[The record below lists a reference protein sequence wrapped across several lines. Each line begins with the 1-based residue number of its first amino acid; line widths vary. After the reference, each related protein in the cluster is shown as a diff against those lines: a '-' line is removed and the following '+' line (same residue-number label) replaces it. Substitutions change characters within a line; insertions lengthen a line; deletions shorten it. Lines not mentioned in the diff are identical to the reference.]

1 MAHLAQVRGSRQ
13 SERGRVTMQ
22 SVPCGTCREVP
33 RAWSTHIW
41 VSFVL
46 LSTHLATTF
55 SGIWMETHSAHSQP
69 ALLSPPQHTRLH
81 SFTPTSTRTACACR
95 YTAFIPLYPVGVAG
109 EMWSVYGALPAI
121 KARGLHSIRL
131 PNPLNFAFDYHTFLV
146 GLLLVYPFL
155 WWQLYSMLLGQRK
168 KRISGQAAAKKK
180 E

>member
-13 SERGRVTMQ
+13 SEKGRVKCSLCHAGHAERCHTH
-22 SVPCGTCREVP
+22 GL
-33 RAWSTHIW
+33 HIW
-41 VSFVL
+41 LFSVL
-46 LSTHLATTF
+46 LSTYLATPF
-55 SGIWMETHSAHSQP
+55 SVIWMETHTAHSQP
-69 ALLSPPQHTRLH
+69 ALLPPPQHTRIH
-81 SFTPTSTRTACACR
+81 SYTPTSTRTACACR

-109 EMWSVYGALPAI
+109 EMWSVYDALPAI